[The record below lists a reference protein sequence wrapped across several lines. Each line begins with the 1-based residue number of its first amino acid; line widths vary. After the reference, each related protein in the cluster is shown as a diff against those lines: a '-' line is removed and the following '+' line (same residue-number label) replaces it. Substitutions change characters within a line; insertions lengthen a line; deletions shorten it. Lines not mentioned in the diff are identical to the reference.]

1 MNFQLGR
8 LGGDQLPGAPPSL
21 GHATPVLD
29 ISRSVDPLYP
39 DVNREHWAK
48 HVPQEPH
55 RLMEQL
61 ETVLEY
67 QVLDVS

>member
-1 MNFQLGR
+1 M
-8 LGGDQLPGAPPSL
+8 
-21 GHATPVLD
+21 LD